1 MSISTSSHRFIGV
14 LSYLTLILFLITNS
28 YGSPLPN
35 ESEDAYDT
43 ASAAPYEGSNDT
55 VQSGKSTEVESV
67 FLTERATSS
76 SSNASFPTAFDTI
89 GNNFTASSC
98 PQFFEYFL
106 TDETY
111 QSCHAVSLLLQNSN
125 TFFKDLASAVTLD
138 QVLDTSCSANT
149 TACST
154 FMNNLAANLT
164 SDNNCGADYKLGNPI
179 VTQAYNGMVSYEP
192 LARAICLEDPK
203 THEYC
208 FTEAAT
214 NNTNISGYAL
224 YLLPL
229 GNSLPGGSR
238 PECNQCTQ
246 ATMAVFED
254 SALVKGNPL
263 VQTYIPAAQTI
274 NLGCGPNFVNATVN
288 VGTQKSGSSSKSS
301 ASRLST
307 ASPSLQSQAMD
318 QYPLLGIRGPRHL
331 VILHIKNIANS
342 LFKKIMT
349 RAETKTCQPGGRASN
364 LACRTVNRPR
374 EQRQR
379 ILISDQYEKKIE
391 IIEERLARI
400 EGLLENLTSLSAAFQ
415 HLAPGLTPTTAATR
429 SVQETL
435 KTEKAPI
442 QSPPSLSA
450 QAPTPS
456 THGDHGLKTAGSNAA
471 FEGASSLSAHSVHA
485 SRIIENAMSNDYTA
499 FTRDPEM
506 QEALFALRHL
516 IDRQHS
522 PPVNQDYRFPNQQ
535 VDTSSGIDFSSV
547 KMPPLESV
555 VSLLRLCKESQNFL
569 QHPFIDFGQFNEL
582 CKRVYFATED
592 YSLGTFALVNGGLFY
607 LFQHIAYLEG
617 KNVPEAFENAAICRA
632 NLEYAISRFSV
643 FMAPNSENL
652 QAILIGASYAIDIS
666 QPSLCWALVS
676 TAARLC
682 QTLGYHRSVGSP
694 GDNQLD
700 TNLRKRMFWFTYI
713 LDKCLSLRMGH
724 SSIMQDFDITLPL
737 SDLSAD
743 SQMTMWDIM
752 YHQWIK
758 IGYFQGRIYEELY
771 SPRALSGPAT
781 ERTQRAKQLTADMQ
795 LWYQESQTQLDPSRA
810 YNPLYYAAAAS
821 SSEIMYYGLSTLA
834 YRAVPPG
841 PLDSSTIFSNEC
853 IAMARE
859 ALRAHQRN
867 TERYKHTN
875 SYIWHGYIS
884 WVLINCPFTPFM
896 VLFCH
901 AIATAN
907 LSDLKCLGDFVSS
920 LQTSGETVEAA
931 EKLRRLCHV
940 FHRVAELYIHSK
952 IKQQQQQHYQY
963 DSGGLDQQQT
973 QNHVDNIQY
982 HQHQLTTSST
992 PLNNIPTPQSNH
1004 TDQDN
1009 AFKYNNNPNPAT
1021 GQSFNPIDDFEPY
1034 LSALGFPNAAGF
1046 LNIGQQQQQ
1055 QTGLASQ
1062 MATPMTS
1069 AAPGPAEY
1077 NSTENLEAS
1086 FDANSLENWFTG
1098 NVNLMSL
1105 LEMDLSSII
1114 K

>member
-1 MSISTSSHRFIGV
+1 MT
-14 LSYLTLILFLITNS
+14 
-28 YGSPLPN
+28 
-35 ESEDAYDT
+35 
-43 ASAAPYEGSNDT
+43 
-55 VQSGKSTEVESV
+55 
-67 FLTERATSS
+67 
-76 SSNASFPTAFDTI
+76 
-89 GNNFTASSC
+89 
-98 PQFFEYFL
+98 
-106 TDETY
+106 
-111 QSCHAVSLLLQNSN
+111 
-125 TFFKDLASAVTLD
+125 
-138 QVLDTSCSANT
+138 
-149 TACST
+149 
-154 FMNNLAANLT
+154 NLAANLT
-164 SDNNCGADYKLGNPI
+164 SNNNCGADYKLGNPT
-179 VTQAYNGMVSYEP
+179 VTQAYDGMVSYEP
-192 LARAICLEDPK
+192 IAKAVCLEDPS

-214 NNTNISGYAL
+214 NSTNISGYAL

-238 PECNQCTQ
+238 PACNQCTQ
-246 ATMAVFED
+246 ATMAVFKD
-254 SALVKGNPL
+254 SAVVKGNPL

-274 NLGCGPNFVNATVN
+274 NIGCGPNFVNATVN
-288 VGTQKSGSSSKSS
+288 VGTQDSGSSSKTS
-301 ASRLST
+301 ASGLT
-307 ASPSLQSQAMD
+307 APPP
-318 QYPLLGIRGPRHL
+318 PLTER
-331 VILHIKNIANS
+331 
-342 LFKKIMT
+342 
-349 RAETKTCQPGGRASN
+349 
-364 LACRTVNRPR
+364 
-374 EQRQR
+374 
-379 ILISDQYEKKIE
+379 KIE

-400 EGLLENLTSLSAAFQ
+400 EGLLENLTSLSATFQ
-415 HLAPGLTPTTAATR
+415 HLAPALNPAIAAPR
-429 SVQETL
+429 SIQETL
-435 KTEKAPI
+435 KTEKIPI
-442 QSPPSLSA
+442 QSPPTLSA
-450 QAPTPS
+450 QPPTPS
-456 THGDHGLKTAGSNAA
+456 TRGDHSLKAGNNTTNAA

-485 SRIIENAMSNDYTA
+485 SSIIENAMSNDYTA

-516 IDRQHS
+516 IDKQHS
-522 PPVNQDYRFPNQQ
+522 PPVNHDYRFPNQQ
-535 VDTSSGIDFSSV
+535 VDASSCIDFSSA

-582 CKRVYFATED
+582 CKKVYFATED

-607 LFQHIAYLEG
+607 LFQQIAYLEG
-617 KNVPEAFENAAICRA
+617 KNVPEAAENAALCRS

-700 TNLRKRMFWFTYI
+700 TNLKKRMFWFTYI

-771 SPRALSGPAT
+771 SPRALSEPAAD
-781 ERTQRAKQLTADMQ
+781 RTQRAKQLTADMQ
-795 LWYQESQTQLDPSRA
+795 LWYQESQNQLDPSRA

-853 IAMARE
+853 IGMARE

-940 FHRVAELYIHSK
+940 FHRVAELYIQTKTKH
-952 IKQQQQQHYQY
+952 QHQYQY
-963 DSGGLDQQQT
+963 DDSNGSLDQTQLENMQFHQQ
-973 QNHVDNIQY
+973 QRQS
-982 HQHQLTTSST
+982 LASPSSSTT
-992 PLNNIPTPQSNH
+992 PLNIPATPQPNTTT
-1004 TDQDN
+1004 TDPTN
-1009 AFKYNNNPNPAT
+1009 NTFKYTNPPPSS
-1021 GQSFNPIDDFEPY
+1021 QFPIDDFEPY

-1046 LNIGQQQQQ
+1046 LNIGQQQQPPQ
-1055 QTGLASQ
+1055 QQNGLAPQ
-1062 MATPMTS
+1062 MAPTT
-1069 AAPGPAEY
+1069 ATAPTDYTAD
-1077 NSTENLEAS
+1077 NLEAS
-1086 FDANSLENWFTG
+1086 LGSGDAMSLENWFNG

-1105 LEMDLSSII
+1105 LEMDLSNII